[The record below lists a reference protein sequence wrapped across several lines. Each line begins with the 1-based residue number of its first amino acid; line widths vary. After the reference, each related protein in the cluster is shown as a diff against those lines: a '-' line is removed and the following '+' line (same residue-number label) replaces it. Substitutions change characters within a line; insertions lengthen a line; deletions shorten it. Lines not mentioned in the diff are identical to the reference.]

1 MIERWAL
8 VSGLKGD
15 LDTYELIQK
24 DLKKTPGNITLFVLG
39 DMIGPE
45 KNCNRLLHRLINP
58 KSNDLQP
65 WCIWLVGRTNPLG
78 KWLPWGSKS

>member
-45 KNCNRLLHRLINP
+45 KTVIGF
-58 KSNDLQP
+58 S
-65 WCIWLVGRTNPLG
+65 IG
-78 KWLPWGSKS
+78 

>member
-8 VSGLKGD
+8 ISGLKGD

-39 DMIGPE
+39 DMI
-45 KNCNRLLHRLINP
+45 CLLYT
-58 KSNDLQP
+58 SDAADD
-65 WCIWLVGRTNPLG
+65 C
-78 KWLPWGSKS
+78 